1 MGKGKRSLRTLS
13 ARRDL
18 RVGAVAAALADSQ
31 QECDIRRIAFGRKMR
46 GTPPAH
52 GGSLLPSAGFWHQA
66 LRNQALERIGEGA
79 PEIRVREG
87 TGSSQLPIEQINLTL
102 LAAQGLIFGRKLLLH
117 LLQSAAESG
126 DHLLLR
132 EVSGTH

>member
-1 MGKGKRSLRTLS
+1 MTKP
-13 ARRDL
+13 ADL
-18 RVGAVAAALADSQ
+18 PPPFRAADYVAAPSDPVDERIEVGILVVGAGPAGLA
-31 QECDIRRIAFGRKMR
+31 CAIRLGQ
-46 GTPPAH
+46 
-52 GGSLLPSAGFWHQA
+52 LL
-66 LRNQALERIGEGA
+66 EGA

-126 DHLLLR
+126 DHLILR